1 MTESASGAFSRNWLM
16 GIRADLVWIILSA
29 GIGWAYLGLILGA
42 GSGLENPLTDS
53 FATLQIGDFALPLS
67 LGLVVVASW
76 AVVLDAPHLF
86 ATLARTVLDP
96 EEWRVRGGVL
106 VASFGFFLLG
116 PALILT
122 PRWLS
127 SAGFLPPEAMALGSV
142 VFLVFF
148 RLWAYYHVVR
158 QHWGFLRLYAR
169 RNPAAE
175 DELES
180 RVDRIAFPVLF
191 YLPIGWFLTAP
202 WYAASGMPELG
213 FATEMGGRTLGAW
226 LHVPLGSA
234 WLLTALA
241 YAAFQIRRTRQG
253 VPRNLPKLL
262 LLAATVPL
270 HAAAFSGPLL
280 VLFVVPLVTAGHNL
294 QYQRFVW
301 DYGQRRYHAER
312 SAAAFSFRNP
322 VLYFALGLLF
332 TFLCYRGPL
341 VARVSEAFAGF
352 LGEFLLPFAGLVAG
366 APGSGGGSLGAEV
379 VGASLLGWAM
389 QHYYLDA
396 KIWQVSKD
404 ERLRRVLRTPL
415 PTVRET
421 S

>member
-1 MTESASGAFSRNWLM
+1 M
-16 GIRADLVWIILSA
+16 GRRTDLTWIILSA
-29 GIGWAYLGLILGA
+29 GIGWAYLTLILTVGP
-42 GSGLENPLTDS
+42 GLENPLRDS
-53 FATLQIGDFALPLS
+53 FATLRIGDFALPLS
-67 LGLVVVASW
+67 LGLVVVATW
-76 AVVLDAPHLF
+76 AIVLDAPHLF

-106 VASFGFFLLG
+106 LASFGFFLLG
-116 PALILT
+116 PAVILA
-122 PRWLS
+122 PRLLS
-127 SAGFLPPEAMALGSV
+127 GAGLLPSGAETIGSV
-142 VFLVFF
+142 AFLVFF
-148 RLWAYYHVVR
+148 RFWAYYHVVR

-175 DELES
+175 DTLES
-180 RVDRIAFPVLF
+180 RVDRIVFPVLF

-213 FATEMGGRTLGAW
+213 FASEVGGRTLGAW
-226 LHVPLGSA
+226 LHVPLGLVWLSA
-234 WLLTALA
+234 ALG
-241 YAAFQIRRTRQG
+241 YGAFEGRRYLQG
-253 VPRNLPKLL
+253 IPRNLPKLL

-301 DYGQRRYHAER
+301 DYGQRRYPGER
-312 SAAAFSFRNP
+312 SPAAFSFRNP
-322 VLYFALGLLF
+322 ALYFALGLVF
-332 TFLCYRGPL
+332 TLLCYRGPL
-341 VARVSEAFAGF
+341 VGWVSDRLATLFNEA
-352 LGEFLLPFAGLVAG
+352 LLPFAGLVAG
-366 APGSGGGSLGAEV
+366 APGSGGGNLGAEV

-404 ERLRRVLRTPL
+404 ERLRRVLRTPI
-415 PTVRET
+415 PTARAT
-421 S
+421 SGTPRS